1 MDRYLVISSDCHTGP
16 PAEVFRDYLD
26 PNYRPQFEDFM
37 DELRAA
43 QPQGTLKSK
52 FMGQDR
58 SSSMQDTFLAS
69 DRVKEG
75 GQEGAWDPV
84 VREREMDQDGVAA
97 EILFPVPQ
105 TPKGITHGFPPF
117 KAGLMAYCADGP
129 GACNVPY
136 DVQWAGAQAYNRWLA
151 ELCSHNPARHHG
163 AINCP
168 MGDIEAAVGEIRQA
182 RKAGLSV
189 LHLPTLG
196 WATTELESM
205 YHHPRF
211 EPIWD
216 VCEELELPLVS
227 HPLLSGVDYGE
238 LPGKLPIYGI
248 EVFTAAHRTWWFL
261 LYGGVFERHPKLK
274 FVITEAGGGWAPYML
289 WRLDELYEG
298 AKDTSL
304 RQRLPRKPSEY
315 WADHGFIGAS
325 PPAGRLEV
333 EQRDVIG
340 VRNILWGSD
349 YPHFEGTWPYSRQR
363 MKAMF
368 GGIPVEDVR
377 LMLGESAVEVYGFD
391 REKLAPIA
399 ERIGPPVSEFKDPSP
414 VEAKDFLN
422 LWRDQEALAELGKR

>member
-136 DVQWAGAQAYNRWLA
+136 DTQWAGAQAYNRWLA

-399 ERIGPPVSEFKDPSP
+399 ERIGPWSASSRTPRRWKPRIS
-414 VEAKDFLN
+414 
-422 LWRDQEALAELGKR
+422 